1 MKRKIALTTVLLVA
15 TIVGA
20 STGVAAQ
27 ETTPVDYYNET
38 STETETDSWLAGLT
52 DASLDSVV
60 SLALRIGTFI
70 IGDGTAAGGVGSAG
84 ALLTG
89 LLVAGVMGGI
99 GIRSGAGA
107 TGGTVIGLGAGSVFL
122 VVGIGAQWIYPIIL
136 FVVGLIVAAAFLR
149 VLR

>member
-1 MKRKIALTTVLLVA
+1 MIRKIALTTMLLVA
-15 TIVGA
+15 TV
-20 STGVAAQ
+20 VAGSGLVSAQ

-38 STETETDSWLAGLT
+38 TPETETDSWLAGLT
-52 DASLDSVV
+52 DASLDSVI
-60 SLALRIGTFI
+60 SLAMRVGTFI

-107 TGGTVIGLGAGSVFL
+107 TGGTVIGLGAGTVFL
-122 VVGIGAQWIYPIIL
+122 VVGIGAQWIYPVLL
-136 FVVGLIVAAAFLR
+136 FVVGLLVAAAFLR

>member
-1 MKRKIALTTVLLVA
+1 MIRKIALTAMLIVA
-15 TIVGA
+15 TIAATGGA
-20 STGVAAQ
+20 AAQ

-38 STETETDSWLAGLT
+38 TPTTDTDSWLAGLT

-60 SLALRIGTFI
+60 SLAMRIGTFI

-107 TGGTVIGLGAGSVFL
+107 TGGTVIGLGAGSVFV
-122 VVGIGAQWIYPIIL
+122 VVGIGAQWIYPVIL
-136 FVVGLIVAAAFLR
+136 FVIGLVVAAAFLR